1 LLTLLD
7 ALTTYYI
14 VNAGL
19 GVETNP
25 IVAGIIN
32 ANPAAVFPLAFASA
46 TPPAAALAAVSRL
59 TNALNVD
66 LQRIVK
72 RFVFVVFVVSAAVR
86 AAVVVN
92 NVCVIVV
99 GAAPLFALCFNP
111 S

>member
-7 ALTTYYI
+7 ALTTYY
-14 VNAGL
+14 VVSAGL
-19 GVETNP
+19 GVESSP

-32 ANPAAVFPLAFASA
+32 ANA
-46 TPPAAALAAVSRL
+46 AAVSRL

>member
-14 VNAGL
+14 VSAGL
-19 GVETNP
+19 GVEATT
-25 IVAGIIN
+25 IVADIIN
-32 ANPAAVFPLAFASA
+32 ANPSAVFPLVFASA
-46 TPPAAALAAVSRL
+46 TPPAAAVSRL

-72 RFVFVVFVVSAAVR
+72 HFVFVVFVVSAAVR
-86 AAVVVN
+86 MAVVVN

-99 GAAPLFALCFNP
+99 GAAPPLALCFNP